1 MNRKAQDICA
11 FLVYMED
18 ALWPRYFVQLS
29 YDGSHFHGWQ
39 RQPNAL
45 SVQEV
50 LEAALSKILRQEKV
64 ITTGCGR
71 TDTGVH
77 ATEFYAHFNAMN
89 AIEDAEQV
97 VFRVNQVLPKS
108 IAIQRIFPVGD
119 KAHSRFDATERGY
132 HYFLHF
138 KKDPFLHQ
146 RSMYYPYELD
156 MEKMN
161 AAAQYLIRQ
170 GDFSS
175 FCKSGGGQKTNICD
189 VRKAEWSVN
198 EKGQWVFHIVADRF
212 LRNMVRAVVGTLI
225 EVGRGKLEVAA
236 MQEIIELQ
244 QRGAAGDSVY
254 ACGLYLTQV
263 SYPYLKKDKNVE

>member
-1 MNRKAQDICA
+1 
-11 FLVYMED
+11 MEE
-18 ALWPRYFVQLS
+18 ALWPRYFIQLS

-50 LEAALSKILRQEKV
+50 LESALSKILRQEKV

-89 AIEDAEQV
+89 AIEDPVQV
-97 VFRVNQVLPKS
+97 VFRINQVLPKS
-108 IAIQRIFPVGD
+108 IAVHSIFHVGD
-119 KAHSRFDATERGY
+119 KCHSRFDATERGY

-138 KKDPFLHQ
+138 EKNPFLHQ
-146 RSMYYPYELD
+146 RSMFYPYQLD
-156 MEKMN
+156 MDKMN
-161 AAAQYLIRQ
+161 QAAQLLVRK

-175 FCKSGGGQKTNICD
+175 FCKSGGGQKTNICN
-189 VRKAEWSVN
+189 VRKAEGSVN
-198 EKGQWVFHIVADRF
+198 EKGQWLFHIVADRF

-225 EVGRGKLEVAA
+225 EVGRGKLNVSQ
-236 MQEIIELQ
+236 MQEIIDLQ
-244 QRGAAGDSVY
+244 ERGAAGDSVY
-254 ACGLYLTQV
+254 ACGLYLTRV
-263 SYPYLKKDKNVE
+263 SYPYIKEGEYVQ

>member
-1 MNRKAQDICA
+1 
-11 FLVYMED
+11 MEEE
-18 ALWPRYFVQLS
+18 LWPRYFISLS

-39 RQPNAL
+39 RQPNAI
-45 SVQEV
+45 SVQEI

-77 ATEFYAHFNAMN
+77 ATAFYAHFNAMTP
-89 AIEDAEQV
+89 IEDAATV

-108 IAIQRIFPVGD
+108 IAVHEIFQVGD
-119 KAHSRFDATERGY
+119 KCHSRFDATERGY

-146 RSMYYPYELD
+146 RSMFYPYHLD

-161 AAAQYLIRQ
+161 EAAALLIRK

-175 FCKSGGGQKTNICD
+175 FCKTGGGQKTNICD

-198 EKGQWVFHIVADRF
+198 ENGQWVFQIVADRF

-225 EVGRGKLEVAA
+225 EVGRGKLDVQQ
-236 MQEIIELQ
+236 MQEIINKKE
-244 QRGAAGDSVY
+244 RGAAGDSVY

-263 SYPYLKKDKNVE
+263 SYPYIKEGKYVQ